1 MRGLSALFASGLL
14 VAASAVA
21 PVASADGSSI
31 AMQIASIETAPR
43 SEMST
48 RYGDLSDLL
57 APETDRSLDPVLAS
71 EAADKT
77 FHEPGKAVRHAAG
90 IFEEQGQLLGVQ
102 FQR

>member
-21 PVASADGSSI
+21 PVASADGPSI
-31 AMQIASIETAPR
+31 SMQIASIETAPR

-71 EAADKT
+71 ATDSGPEAST
-77 FHEPGKAVRHAAG
+77 SPRNAA
-90 IFEEQGQLLGVQ
+90 
-102 FQR
+102 RRK